1 MERIAMSLLRG
12 ICQMPAYVAKEKG
25 FFADEGLDVEVE
37 IQPTAWMIPERL
49 SDGSVHFG
57 VVPWT
62 RVAAESIEDGK
73 LTLIC
78 GSGYE
83 EAAVVV
89 RAGLELDRV
98 RTVAVPQQG
107 GIKDLTAAALMRSLG
122 WDDRKKLRLPSG
134 DGAILTLVGQGADAA
149 AMVEPYATMLQEL
162 GIGYVAR
169 RTGDLWPGAPG
180 CSLATSRRLLRER
193 PDLVRRVVGAFVRG
207 SEWTALAPDEAA
219 DIGGAYIGVNP
230 KFVRAAL
237 EHNRPNVEAL
247 ANQEAMDRILDFMRD
262 LGYIARRPTGYLE
275 LAYQREL
282 TRAHGAA
289 PAASAVPS
297 GRRQLGSSHQRESR
311 SVR

>member
-25 FFADEGLDVEVE
+25 FFADVDLDVEIEV
-37 IQPTAWMIPERL
+37 QPTAWMIPERL
-49 SDGSVHFG
+49 SEGRVHFG

-62 RVAAESIEDGK
+62 RVAAESVEDGT

-89 RAGLELDRV
+89 RMGLELDQV
-98 RTVAVPQQG
+98 RTVAVPQPG

-122 WDDRKKLRLPSG
+122 WDDRKKIRLPSG
-134 DGAILTLVGQGADAA
+134 DGAILTLIGEGADAA

-162 GIGYVAR
+162 GLGYVAR

-180 CSLATSRRLLRER
+180 CSLATSRLLLRER
-193 PDLVRRVVGAFVRG
+193 PDLVGRVVAAFVRG

-219 DIGGAYIGVNP
+219 DIGGAYIGVSP

-247 ANQEAMDRILDFMRD
+247 ANRAAMDRILDFMRD
-262 LGYIARRPTGYLE
+262 LGYIGRRPTDYVDLTH
-275 LAYQREL
+275 QREA
-282 TRAHGAA
+282 TRALHKTPMAA
-289 PAASAVPS
+289 AVRS
-297 GRRQLGSSHQRESR
+297 GRR
-311 SVR
+311 